1 MATINDYL
9 MGRCNVGFSN
19 NGPVR
24 HFTRVVAIFQTTS
37 DSDTDFWFLVSSF
50 WFLVSGRGPGPNL
63 GPNSVL

>member
-24 HFTRVVAIFQTTS
+24 HFTRVEAIFQTTPLFDS
-37 DSDTDFWFLVSSF
+37 DSDFVSDFDFDFLSLSPDCLSF
-50 WFLVSGRGPGPNL
+50 
-63 GPNSVL
+63 